1 MGKKGSLKRVF
12 SVFVY
17 MILFVF
23 SIYSIIQIRYFYAVE
38 KPITYLGNFT
48 FLFISSTMPHTE
60 FILTK
65 LTLFALTGALS
76 FILMLT
82 NYYFYQNPHHD
93 YYNRL
98 DKEIKDIRKKATV

>member
-1 MGKKGSLKRVF
+1 MKRLF
-12 SVFVY
+12 SVLIY

-23 SIYSIIQIRYFYAVE
+23 SVYSLIQIRYFYAVE

-48 FLFISSTMPHTE
+48 FLFVSAPMPHTD
-60 FILTK
+60 FIITK

-93 YYNRL
+93 WLNKL
-98 DKEIKDIRKKATV
+98 DKEIKEIRKKATV